1 VEEPAD
7 SGGRQG
13 GGRRAADRFGLGRHG
28 LLDRGQRRP
37 QQPQVR
43 GRGRAGL
50 GPPVHEP
57 DRGVDEVGLLDDL
70 VEQAEG

>member
-1 VEEPAD
+1 
-7 SGGRQG
+7 
-13 GGRRAADRFGLGRHG
+13 
-28 LLDRGQRRP
+28 
-37 QQPQVR
+37 VR

-57 DRGVDEVGLLDDL
+57 DRGVDVVGLLDDL